1 MSPIYPFAV
10 LFGVIFKKSWPCPE
24 SWKFFLSNFYIQFM
38 THFSFHVPILWL
50 FDLTSFYIFDSILQW
65 KLSGAHIFFV
75 GNWVISWVSL
85 LSGCLFRFPSGV
97 ALVTHVFLEMCFS
110 SQLLS
115 LSIRK
120 CLHHSFGSF
129 RFLWSTELSD
139 STSDC
144 VFISLGLS
152 FLSCYMLLWW
162 DRVLIGA
169 KWQHDRSKNNGNLF
183 SWDKK
188 SKFWFLWL
196 LLGSACGTAR
206 GTRIMEKRKWRV
218 PAFSES

>member
-1 MSPIYPFAV
+1 M
-10 LFGVIFKKSWPCPE
+10 KSWPCPE
-24 SWKFFLSNFYIQFM
+24 SWIFFLSNFYIQFM
-38 THFSFHVPILWL
+38 THFSFHVPILWF

-65 KLSGAHIFFV
+65 KLFGARIFFV

-120 CLHHSFGSF
+120 CLHQSFGSF

-139 STSDC
+139 STSDLTAC
-144 VFISLGLS
+144 SSAWVFHSCPVTCFCDETMFSSGPNGSMTEAKIMGICSLG
-152 FLSCYMLLWW
+152 
-162 DRVLIGA
+162 I
-169 KWQHDRSKNNGNLF
+169 
-183 SWDKK
+183 KK

-196 LLGSACGTAR
+196 LLGSAW